1 MTKAGLIAV
10 LLMGVAASASAAPQ
24 CYRASEIEAEQ
35 AMRYQA
41 KLMVLSDACRS
52 SSYNQFVTRNSK
64 LIVAYQH
71 ALIDRFRRSNARHA
85 EDAFDRFLTKLANE
99 YALGAGRQTVDALC
113 GQSAAFLTQARDF
126 RAEDFRRFVAQEAVE
141 ERQSYPRCAEE
152 SAAAL
157 PREPLKRD

>member
-10 LLMGVAASASAAPQ
+10 ALMGVAASASAAPQ

-52 SSYNQFVTRNSK
+52 SSYNQFVNRNRV
-64 LIVAYQH
+64 IIIAYQH
-71 ALIDRFRRSNARHA
+71 ALIDRFRRSSGRHA
-85 EDAFDRFLTKLANE
+85 EDAFDRYQTKLANE
-99 YALGAGRQTVDALC
+99 FALGAGQQSVDKLC

-126 RAEDFRRFVAQEAVE
+126 HSNDFQRFVARQAVE
-141 ERQSYPRCAEE
+141 ERHSYPHCSEE
-152 SAAAL
+152 SASATRM
-157 PREPLKRD
+157 PR